1 MVRFYSVSG
10 ARQLGSRS
18 RRSTAAR
25 GSPAAAGKGTEPRD
39 GPARCHRSPQVR
51 RDPAPVLLPEVPS
64 PSARSSTGSA
74 GSQSLLHYRKW
85 GCPLQARP
93 HAAANTQ
100 HPLRP
105 GRNYSSQQLSGGRCV
120 VTSRVS
126 ASGRAAPRRAVPC
139 RACRGCRRCRP
150 QRRVGAAAM
159 LEEAGEVLESVL
171 KASCLPLSFLLF
183 VPAVLLLLGPPPAAE
198 AAHEF
203 TVYRMQ
209 QYELGGQPYG
219 ERRPRALRGPRPPPR
234 SAGRRG
240 RFGPVTGPG
249 EGGCVRGRPWGAPGG
264 APCREGRPG
273 PVGLSRAARP
283 RCERGTRGAPRR
295 DLRVF
300 ADPLRPCGL
309 PVRAERC
316 CVSRSPAAAILRLGR
331 ELRVVLP
338 PLAPLLAR

>member
-1 MVRFYSVSG
+1 
-10 ARQLGSRS
+10 
-18 RRSTAAR
+18 
-25 GSPAAAGKGTEPRD
+25 
-39 GPARCHRSPQVR
+39 
-51 RDPAPVLLPEVPS
+51 
-64 PSARSSTGSA
+64 
-74 GSQSLLHYRKW
+74 
-85 GCPLQARP
+85 
-93 HAAANTQ
+93 
-100 HPLRP
+100 
-105 GRNYSSQQLSGGRCV
+105 
-120 VTSRVS
+120 
-126 ASGRAAPRRAVPC
+126 
-139 RACRGCRRCRP
+139 
-150 QRRVGAAAM
+150 M

-249 EGGCVRGRPWGAPGG
+249 EGGCARGRPWGAPGG
-264 APCREGRPG
+264 ARCREGRPG

>member
-1 MVRFYSVSG
+1 M
-10 ARQLGSRS
+10 
-18 RRSTAAR
+18 
-25 GSPAAAGKGTEPRD
+25 
-39 GPARCHRSPQVR
+39 
-51 RDPAPVLLPEVPS
+51 
-64 PSARSSTGSA
+64 
-74 GSQSLLHYRKW
+74 
-85 GCPLQARP
+85 
-93 HAAANTQ
+93 
-100 HPLRP
+100 
-105 GRNYSSQQLSGGRCV
+105 
-120 VTSRVS
+120 
-126 ASGRAAPRRAVPC
+126 
-139 RACRGCRRCRP
+139 
-150 QRRVGAAAM
+150 
-159 LEEAGEVLESVL
+159 LESVL

-249 EGGCVRGRPWGAPGG
+249 EGGCARGRPWGAPGG
-264 APCREGRPG
+264 ARCREGRPG
-273 PVGLSRAARP
+273 PVGLSRAALP

-338 PLAPLLAR
+338 PLAPLLVDPSLFGFFFTSRCFGISSVWEASFLS